1 MKTLTINLTAGEL
14 LQFAI
19 MGNYFHLL
27 ESTSGVDI
35 DFMRNGSVESSS
47 RNMEFGFFSKPSGGF
62 TGLNFKSTTTQT
74 IKIAAGF
81 GDGGYN
87 RTTGSVQ
94 IIGNQ
99 GVFTQTSKSVTNAAQ
114 VAAAANTARNSIEV
128 QNNSAAGVLRVRVDG
143 TAASVSSGLRL
154 QPGQS
159 YVPQGYVPTGAISVC
174 METADAT
181 ADNVEVIEG

>member
-1 MKTLTINLTAGEL
+1 MRTITINLTAGVAL
-14 LQFAI
+14 PI
-19 MGNYFHLL
+19 YVGGNYFHLL
-27 ESTSGVDI
+27 ETTAGIDVEFVRNQGV
-35 DFMRNGSVESSS
+35 FATA
-47 RNMEFGFFSKPSGGF
+47 RNMEFGFSSRPSDGF
-62 TGLNFKSTTTQT
+62 EGLVLTSATTQAV
-74 IKIAAGF
+74 KIVVGE
-81 GDGGYN
+81 GNGGYD

-99 GVFTQTSKSVTNAAQ
+99 GTFTQTAKSVTNAAQ
-114 VAAAANTARNSIEV
+114 VAAAANTARKSIEV

-181 ADNVEVIEG
+181 ANNVEVIEG